1 MRLALSTVLAL
12 AICSHP
18 VVGGERG
25 IASRYCQLT
34 KTASGRTVSCRD
46 LVAAHRRLP
55 FGKRVKVTNLSN
67 GKSVIVTI
75 VDRGPFVRGR
85 IIDLSEGA
93 ASRIG
98 SAGLMR
104 VELTLEW

>member
-25 IASRYCQLT
+25 IASRYCQLAQ
-34 KTASGRTVSCRD
+34 TASGRRVSCRD
-46 LVAAHRRLP
+46 LVAAHRTLP

-85 IIDLSEGA
+85 IIDLSQGA

-104 VELTLEW
+104 VEITLEW